1 MDRTDAVTNDIG
13 ADGSERDQCVP
24 WASAGRCRH
33 AARGHGPDGAPWIA
47 GAAGG
52 AWTAHRI

>member
-24 WASAGRCRH
+24 WASAG
-33 AARGHGPDGAPWIA
+33 
-47 GAAGG
+47 
-52 AWTAHRI
+52 